1 MVMADRPDVPTAG
14 VLGTTRA
21 VATLAARLGLT
32 IGTLGLHRPWRGPS
46 DVWTNV
52 AQESTREI
60 IRSFLGGALRLPT
73 PELRSVEKLLDD
85 LCGVVLPRF
94 RADATTVEPGRVRDV
109 PGLWIRPHDRPSG
122 TILYL
127 HGGGY
132 LATTPAMYTV
142 VAAELVAR
150 TGCELFVA
158 DYRLAPEFPFPA
170 GLEDAIRVFEGLLD
184 GGVEPERLIVAGDS
198 GGGGLATS
206 LFEDA
211 RAIHLPE
218 PAGAVLL
225 SPEVDLAMASGS
237 IVANA
242 AKDVLPAEIP
252 VLPYLGDDDPSD
264 PRVSVVYADLRRF
277 PQTFVAYGSN
287 EMFRDQIERFAMRL
301 RDDDVVVTDFCAP
314 NVFHVYEILMPWAPV
329 SKATFDAIDRFV
341 DRVLPS

>member
-1 MVMADRPDVPTAG
+1 MADRPDVPTAG
-14 VLGTTRA
+14 VVGTTRA
-21 VATLAARLGLT
+21 VGSLATRLGFT
-32 IGTLGLHRPWRGPS
+32 IGTLGLHRPWRGPNNAL
-46 DVWTNV
+46 TNV

-60 IRSFLGGALRLPT
+60 IRTFLVGALRLPT

-85 LCGVVLPRF
+85 LCRVVLPPF
-94 RADATTVEPGRVRDV
+94 RARDTTVEPGSVGGV
-109 PGLWIRPHDRPSG
+109 PGLWIRPTGRPRG

-132 LATTPAMYTV
+132 LATTPSMYTI
-142 VAAELVAR
+142 VAAELVTR

-170 GLEDAIRVFEGLLD
+170 GLEDAIQVFEGLLD
-184 GGVEPERLIVAGDS
+184 RGVDPRQLVVAGDS
-198 GGGGLATS
+198 GGGGLAAS

-237 IVANA
+237 IVDNA
-242 AKDVLPAEIP
+242 GKDVLPADIP
-252 VLPYLGDDDPSD
+252 VRPYLGDDDATD
-264 PRVSVVYADLRRF
+264 PRVSVVYADLVRF
-277 PQTFVAYGSN
+277 PPTFLSYGSN
-287 EMFRDQIERFAMRL
+287 EMFRDQIERFAARL
-301 RDDDVVVTDFCAP
+301 RDDGVEITDLCAP

-341 DRVLPS
+341 DRVLDA

>member
-14 VLGTTRA
+14 VVGTTRA
-21 VATLAARLGLT
+21 VGTIATRLGVT
-32 IGTLGLHRPWRGPS
+32 IGTLGLHRPWRGPN
-46 DVWTNV
+46 DTWTNL

-60 IRSFLGGALRLPT
+60 IRSFLVGALRLPT
-73 PELRSVEKLLDD
+73 PELRSLEKLLDD
-85 LCGVVLPRF
+85 LCRVVLPPF
-94 RADATTVEPGRVRDV
+94 RADATTVEAGSIRDV
-109 PGLWIRPHDRPSG
+109 PGLWIRPTTRPRG

-132 LATTPAMYTV
+132 LATTPAMYTI

-170 GLEDAIRVFEGLLD
+170 GLEDAIQVFEGLLD
-184 GGVEPERLIVAGDS
+184 DGVAPRRLIVAGDS

-211 RAIHLPE
+211 RAVHLPE

-237 IVANA
+237 IVDNA
-242 AKDVLPAEIP
+242 PRDVLPADIP
-252 VLPYLGDDDPSD
+252 VRPYLGDDDPTD
-264 PRVSVVYADLRRF
+264 PRVSVVYASLDRF
-277 PQTFVAYGSN
+277 PPRSSRTAATRCSAI
-287 EMFRDQIERFAMRL
+287 RSSASRRA
-301 RDDDVVVTDFCAP
+301 CATTASRCGTSARP
-314 NVFHVYEILMPWAPV
+314 TC
-329 SKATFDAIDRFV
+329 STSTR
-341 DRVLPS
+341 S

>member
-1 MVMADRPDVPTAG
+1 MVMADRPEVPTTG
-14 VLGTTRA
+14 VVGTTRA
-21 VATLAARLGLT
+21 VGTIATRMGLT
-32 IGTLGLHRPWRGPS
+32 IGTLPLRRPWRGP
-46 DVWTNV
+46 DALLANV

-60 IRSFLGGALRLPT
+60 IRSFLSSALRLPT

-85 LCGVVLPRF
+85 LCRVVLPPF
-94 RADATTVEPGRVRDV
+94 RAGRTRVEPGSVRDV
-109 PGLWIRPHDRPSG
+109 PGIWIRPDGRPRG

-132 LATTPAMYTV
+132 LATTPSMYTIV
-142 VAAELVAR
+142 TAELVAR

-170 GLEDAIRVFEGLLD
+170 GLEDAIRVFEGLLTH
-184 GGVEPERLIVAGDS
+184 GVEPERLIVAGDS

-264 PRVSVVYADLRRF
+264 PRVSVVDADLRHF
-277 PQTFVAYGSN
+277 PRTFVAYGSN

-301 RDDDVVVTDFCAP
+301 RDDDVVVVTDFCAP
-314 NVFHVYEILMPWAPV
+314 NVF
-329 SKATFDAIDRFV
+329 
-341 DRVLPS
+341 

>member
-1 MVMADRPDVPTAG
+1 MADRPDVPTAG
-14 VLGTTRA
+14 VVGTTRA
-21 VATLAARLGLT
+21 VGMLATRLGLT

-46 DVWTNV
+46 DALTNV

-85 LCGVVLPRF
+85 LCRIVLPPL
-94 RADATTVEPGRVRDV
+94 RAHDTTVERGRVRGV
-109 PGLWIRPHDRPSG
+109 PGLWVRPHGRPRG

-132 LATTPAMYTV
+132 LATTPSMYTIV
-142 VAAELVAR
+142 TAELVAR

-170 GLEDAIRVFEGLLD
+170 GLEDAIEVFEGLLD
-184 GGVEPERLIVAGDS
+184 DGVDPGRLIVAGDS

-206 LFEDA
+206 LFGDA

-237 IVANA
+237 IVDNA
-242 AKDVLPAEIP
+242 ATDVLPPDIP
-252 VLPYLGDDDPSD
+252 VRPYLGDDPATD
-264 PRVSVVYADLRRF
+264 PRVSVVYADLWRF
-277 PQTFVAYGSN
+277 PPTFLAYGSD
-287 EMFRDQIERFAMRL
+287 EMFRDQIERFAARL
-301 RDDDVVVTDFCAP
+301 RDDGVEVTDLCAP
-314 NVFHVYEILMPWAPV
+314 HVFHVYEILMPWAPV
-329 SKATFDAIDRFV
+329 AKATFDAIDRFV
-341 DRVLPS
+341 DRALAE